1 MIINKTSFIPHH
13 KKPYEL
19 FYRIKIIQTL
29 QSRQLIDA
37 FLPILLSI
45 IIGISFTN
53 KTIKQHQRQRQK
65 NVFFWLSHRKLRFK
79 VDAYIQCMCLY
90 IIKSPDKNVDSTYMN
105 TSECKPKNLSIFDLS
120 IYLCVPRT
128 QWKYYKFIFNIL
140 ILHQTEFIT

>member
-1 MIINKTSFIPHH
+1 MLTSYVIINKTSFIPHH

-65 NVFFWLSHRKLRFK
+65 NVFF
-79 VDAYIQCMCLY
+79 
-90 IIKSPDKNVDSTYMN
+90 
-105 TSECKPKNLSIFDLS
+105 
-120 IYLCVPRT
+120 
-128 QWKYYKFIFNIL
+128 
-140 ILHQTEFIT
+140 